1 MDVPQGTAAEVLDW
15 VGDDPA
21 RAQAALDAEN
31 AQPTPRTTL
40 VSRLE
45 TIASKEA
52 PVSESTATTDE
63 TVDPEAPPEGN
74 APAPVPP
81 AGEDLVVDLVDHST
95 VIGPANMANPDVQKP
110 DDSYD
115 LAANEARSDDDVDEA
130 PIDATAV
137 EFFQLASNNGT
148 VVIRFDGN
156 AVLLDANQ
164 ALALSRDLRG
174 ALANVTY

>member
-21 RAQAALDAEN
+21 RAQAALDDEN
-31 AQPTPRTTL
+31 AQFAPRTTL

-52 PVSESTATTDE
+52 PVSETTAGP
-63 TVDPEAPPEGN
+63 VDAPEGN
-74 APAPVPP
+74 APAPEPP
-81 AGEDLVVDLVDHST
+81 KGDELIVDLLDTAT
-95 VIGPANMANPDVQKP
+95 VIGPRNAQTPETEIPADN
-110 DDSYD
+110 YD
-115 LAANEARSDDDVDEA
+115 NQRAEAIEAEADEA
-130 PIDATAV
+130 LVDAGAV
-137 EFFQLASNNGT
+137 EFFQLASNTG
-148 VVIRFDGN
+148 VVVLRFDSV

-164 ALALSRDLRG
+164 AVALARDLRG